1 MLFYSLCLF
10 YIICRMINYLVS
22 PEDMYINEK
31 SPKHILLPAM
41 SIPQSISLPHISPP
55 FREGLP
61 GSKSSSS
68 SPAVKR
74 IEKSANTSVILP
86 HIYPPSP
93 VLLSSSKSPS
103 SSPVVKHTVD
113 KAHMTTSDS
122 LPEIHLPSSSSP
134 MILRTNNSHSS
145 SPNMKRVEKLRTD
158 TSVTMVTNYVD
169 GIEEESI
176 STKQSVF
183 SQMDTQ
189 KGKGGSPPDLQVSL
203 DFEEVYD
210 TSVVSNIPTV
220 SAVRVLSD
228 KDEESKTK
236 QETVT
241 VDDSQSQM
249 KQRAKILHSQ
259 LLSLKRP
266 PIKQHS
272 LPEHQNVSGTK
283 QMDTES
289 TSSENQMNRGVQNV
303 PQLDKLDDRFN
314 RRNPPPPP
322 PPPPPISSRPKKT
335 ITITKSIT
343 EVSNQS
349 HLSPTPPQSQ
359 QRRKPPV
366 PLKPNYEKWK
376 LQKLE
381 KPSIDDSTSRRI
393 SSIEVTPSV
402 PKPKPTGEVSPKPKP
417 TSEVSPNNPLSIE
430 DSISVPKVKPF
441 GDIANT
447 NMIQNL
453 ARHMKPD
460 GIIERDDIQSEKGA
474 VGSLSRL
481 RKNYEQNQLIGG
493 MKSVSL
499 DSVNV
504 PPPSS
509 FQNTGDSN
517 SLDQSN
523 PNSNF
528 RLEALRKKIRDRKL
542 QSVDL
547 PPPSY
552 APPPPPPLPPL
563 FPSTVNSGP
572 QVPLLSVSK
581 PVSPE
586 LTPFS
591 PPNIPIHTPSPP
603 PQSGSDRDSTSPP
616 PPIPFRSAAVDE
628 LFSPPSSPSH
638 SHSSQE
644 SPIKNPSIITLSS
657 PKKQKSS
664 RKDYLMMFKRKLST
678 EVKKDKKAKPT
689 YNFVNMRRRPL
700 PPEPGANEPI
710 DHDEDDYENVE
721 ETLNIRNRP
730 PHPLPSSVSFPYNE
744 NYPFSGPFNPSG
756 HMRVSPSPIHSLP
769 RQLPTPMGFGMSP
782 ERIQPIQRHQL
793 PPNRPQRSHSV
804 NYHNNYIE
812 DTTDDQ
818 GYERTEDWEISR
830 PSYNNHYHDLEYDY
844 PDLRRGILKLMPRRN
859 KHLPPRNIPVQ
870 RQFKSP
876 PPPSPDEV
884 DEYVNMSSNIT
895 EYDYENA
902 ETIIQSSKDTPL
914 NRLHRHGSMDD
925 IYYNLRYRQ
934 DIPLECSR
942 SSSHDIVSPVDE
954 KPALPLKQRHKSF
967 SEADTSTK
975 PIPPDET
982 DQETGQK
989 FQSPEH
995 SLEKIVPKLK
1005 PKLPPRTIPRPNWAP
1020 QSYPGYLD
1028 VI

>member
-1 MLFYSLCLF
+1 
-10 YIICRMINYLVS
+10 MINHLVS

-31 SPKHILLPAM
+31 SPKHILLPAT
-41 SIPQSISLPHISPP
+41 SIPQSVSLPQISPRLP
-55 FREGLP
+55 LEGLP

-74 IEKSANTSVILP
+74 IEKSTNTSAILP
-86 HIYPPSP
+86 NIYPPSP
-93 VLLSSSKSPS
+93 VLLSSSKSPFP
-103 SSPVVKHTVD
+103 SPVTKHTVD
-113 KAHMTTSDS
+113 KPHMTTFDS
-122 LPEIHLPSSSSP
+122 FPEIHLPLFSSP
-134 MILRTNNSHSS
+134 TIIRTNNNHSS
-145 SPNMKRVEKLRTD
+145 SLNVKQVEKLHTD
-158 TSVTMVTNYVD
+158 TMVTNDVD

-189 KGKGGSPPDLQVSL
+189 KGKRGSPPDPQVSL

-210 TSVVSNIPTV
+210 TSVVSNIPPV
-220 SAVRVLSD
+220 SAVRVLNG
-228 KDEESKTK
+228 KDEEAKTK
-236 QETVT
+236 PETVT
-241 VDDSQSQM
+241 VDDSQSQI
-249 KQRAKILHSQ
+249 KQRAKILHGQ
-259 LLSLKRP
+259 LLSLKTPRY
-266 PIKQHS
+266 S

-283 QMDTES
+283 QMYTES
-289 TSSENQMNRGVQNV
+289 TSSENQMNRGEQNV
-303 PQLDKLDDRFN
+303 PQLDDRN
-314 RRNPPPPP
+314 KVCRSNPPPP
-322 PPPPPISSRPKKT
+322 PPPPPISSKPKKT
-335 ITITKSIT
+335 ITKTKLSIT

-349 HLSPTPPQSQ
+349 HLSPTSPQSQ

-366 PLKPNYEKWK
+366 PLKPKYEKWK

-381 KPSIDDSTSRRI
+381 KPSIDDSTSRGI
-393 SSIEVTPSV
+393 SSIDTSEVSPSV

-417 TSEVSPNNPLSIE
+417 TSEVSPNNLLSIE
-430 DSISVPKVKPF
+430 DSISVPRVKPV

-447 NMIQNL
+447 NVIQNL

-460 GIIERDDIQSEKGA
+460 GITERDDIQSEKGA

-481 RKNYEQNQLIGG
+481 RKNYEQNELIGG
-493 MKSVSL
+493 VKSVSL
-499 DSVNV
+499 NSANV
-504 PPPSS
+504 PPPFS

-517 SLDQSN
+517 SLDQSS
-523 PNSNF
+523 NS

-552 APPPPPPLPPL
+552 TPPPPPPLPPL
-563 FPSTVNSGP
+563 FPSTVNSGA

-581 PVSPE
+581 PISPE

-591 PPNIPIHTPSPP
+591 PPNISIHTPSHP
-603 PQSGSDRDSTSPP
+603 PQSGSDRDSSSSPP

-628 LFSPPSSPSH
+628 LFSPPSSVKSSPSH
-638 SHSSQE
+638 SNSSQE
-644 SPIKNPSIITLSS
+644 SPIKSPSITTYLSS

-664 RKDYLMMFKRKLST
+664 RKDYFMMFKRKTST
-678 EVKKDKKAKPT
+678 DENKTKKDRKAKPT

-710 DHDEDDYENVE
+710 DHDEDDYEIVE
-721 ETLNIRNRP
+721 ESLKIQNRP

-756 HMRVSPSPIHSLP
+756 HMRLSPSSMHSLP
-769 RQLPTPMGFGMSP
+769 RQRTTPMGFGMSP
-782 ERIQPIQRHQL
+782 ERIQPISRHQIPPNRHQI

-804 NYHNNYIE
+804 HYHSNYIE

-830 PSYNNHYHDLEYDY
+830 PSYNNRYHDLEYDY
-844 PDLRRGILKLMPRRN
+844 PDLRRGILKLLPRKN
-859 KHLPPRNIPVQ
+859 QHLPPRNIPVQ

-876 PPPSPDEV
+876 PPPIPDEV
-884 DEYVNMSSNIT
+884 DEYVNMSSNIP
-895 EYDYENA
+895 ECDYENA
-902 ETIIQSSKDTPL
+902 EAIIQSSKDTLL

-942 SSSHDIVSPVDE
+942 SSSGDVVSPVDQ

-982 DQETGQK
+982 DHETGQK
-989 FQSPEH
+989 FQSPER

-1005 PKLPPRTIPRPNWAP
+1005 PKLPPRSIPRPNWTP